1 MLEELYRIDFRRKT
15 MFAYLSQ
22 ILNVQL
28 AMINN
33 ERMKTRRTVPGQ
45 IVINVFST
53 NVVLNLIR
61 LNAPILLDDASR
73 IHMSSSMTR
82 SFDHTCE

>member
-1 MLEELYRIDFRRKT
+1 MMFGIMITKRNKKDFSDQCLWKT
-15 MFAYLSQ
+15 NLSH

-28 AMINN
+28 AMMNK

-45 IVINVFST
+45 MVIKVFKT

-61 LNAPILLDDASR
+61 LNAPILLDDAS
-73 IHMSSSMTR
+73 TR
-82 SFDHTCE
+82 KKNNR